1 MIRGSFIDMKPET
14 MKKYILLPA
23 LLGILIYFINVKVVP
38 AMTMNGFDL
47 DEALIAEDQIKR
59 GGPPRDGIP
68 SIDKP
73 KFVSVDAVDFLK
85 ANDRVLGLVI
95 NNEARAYPVSILNWH
110 EIINDEFAGQ
120 AIVISYCPL
129 CGTGMAFEP
138 ELPVKDFGV
147 SGLLYNSD
155 VLLYDRETESLW
167 SQIMAQAI
175 SGPLKGRKLKTVPLS
190 HTSWRDWSTQH
201 PHSLVLS
208 TNTGYTRDY
217 SKSPYA
223 GYEKS
228 NRIFFPV
235 SASDGRFH
243 NKEWVLGVNIEG
255 SYKAYPFTELA
266 KTSSPVIDAISGY
279 RIIVS
284 FDKENRSAVARD
296 EKGNVIPAVTSY
308 WFAWYAFHPDTRVFL
323 AP

>member
-1 MIRGSFIDMKPET
+1 MKLDT
-14 MKKYILLPA
+14 LKKYLLLPV
-23 LLGILIYFINVKVVP
+23 LLVILIYFINVRVVP

-47 DEALIAEDQIKR
+47 DDPLVAEDQIKR

-73 KFVSVDAVDFLK
+73 KFVSVAAVDYLK

-95 NNEARAYPVSILNWH
+95 NSEARAYPVAILNWH

-129 CGTGMAFEP
+129 CGTGMAFQP
-138 ELPVKDFGV
+138 ELPVRDFGV

-175 SGPLKGRKLKTVPLS
+175 SGPLKGRKLNTVPLT
-190 HTSWRDWSTQH
+190 HTSWQDWSVRH
-201 PHSLVLS
+201 PDSLVLS
-208 TNTGYTRDY
+208 TNTGYIRDY
-217 SKSPYA
+217 SKSPY
-223 GYEKS
+223 GDYEKS
-228 NRIFFPV
+228 NRIFFHV
-235 SASDGRFH
+235 TASDGRFH

-255 SYKAYPFTELA
+255 SYKAYPFSELA
-266 KTSSPVIDAISGY
+266 KASGPVMDSISGY
-279 RIIVS
+279 RIEVS
-284 FDKENRSAVARD
+284 FDRENRSAVARD

>member
-1 MIRGSFIDMKPET
+1 MKPET

-23 LLGILIYFINVKVVP
+23 LLVTLVYFVNVRVVP
-38 AMTMNGFDL
+38 AMTMNGFSL
-47 DEALIAEDQIKR
+47 DDALVAEDQIKR

-73 KFVSVDAVDFLK
+73 EFVSVNAVDYLK
-85 ANDRVLGLVI
+85 ADDRVLGLVI

-110 EIINDEFAGQ
+110 EIVNDEFAGQ
-120 AIVISYCPL
+120 AVAISYCPL
-129 CGTGMAFEP
+129 CGTGMAFVP

-167 SQIMAQAI
+167 SQILAQAI
-175 SGPLKGRKLKTVPLS
+175 SGPLKGRKLKTVPLT
-190 HTSWRDWSTQH
+190 HTSWQDWSIRH
-201 PHSLVLS
+201 PDSLVMS
-208 TNTGYTRDY
+208 INTGYTRDY

-235 SASDGRFH
+235 AASDGRFH
-243 NKEWVLGVNIEG
+243 SKEWVLGVNVEG
-255 SYKAYPFTELA
+255 SYKAYPFSELA
-266 KTSSPVIDAISGY
+266 KTSSPVTDSIAGY
-279 RIIVS
+279 RIEVS
-284 FDKENRSAVARD
+284 FDRENRSAVARD
-296 EKGNVIPAVTSY
+296 EKGNEIPAVTSY